1 MGRLA
6 EGALR
11 RHRLVT
17 TAALS
22 LLVLLAWGWLL
33 AGAGMAGGTT
43 FSLAP
48 ASSGAG
54 TMDAMAMPVAGGLL
68 VFSMWL
74 VMMVAMMLPSAA
86 PMVLLYA
93 RAAAHRAPA
102 SAAPPPTA
110 AFLLGYIVV
119 WGTFSA
125 IAAALQLALVSTGLV
140 SMASMGSASRWLS
153 GGVLV
158 AAGLYQL
165 TPLKR
170 ACLDHCRSP
179 AEFLARHF
187 RPGPLGALRLGLIH
201 GAYCLGCCWALM
213 LLLFVGG
220 VMNLAW
226 IALLTLLVAAEKLLP
241 GGRTIAVLGGAAMLA
256 WGGVILLG

>member
-11 RHRLVT
+11 RHRLV
-17 TAALS
+17 AIVALS
-22 LLVLLAWGWLL
+22 LLVLLAWAWLL
-33 AGAGMAGGTT
+33 AGAGMAAGTT
-43 FSLAP
+43 FSLVP
-48 ASSGAG
+48 GPLSRG
-54 TMDAMAMPVAGGLL
+54 TMDAMAMPEAGGLL

-86 PMVLLYA
+86 PTVLLYA
-93 RAAAHRAPA
+93 RAAAHRAPPG
-102 SAAPPPTA
+102 AAPPPTA

-119 WGTFSA
+119 WGAFSA
-125 IAAALQLALVSTGLV
+125 VAAALQLALASSGAL

-241 GGRTIAVLGGAAMLA
+241 GGRTIAVAGGAAMLA
-256 WGGVILLG
+256 WGGVILFG